1 MLPLRIAGAGNEA
14 VKPDG
19 WDETRQG
26 ECLSLAYR
34 VDDLGGVP
42 LMVSAWDFTPEE
54 RELIA
59 AGGVLELS
67 IMGSAH
73 PPVGLDVR
81 LNASGRT
88 PVAMTDLERACVE
101 WGTADA
107 ALALAV
113 QRKEAGAETDI
124 DAPMAELI
132 KKARALRSHIHN
144 LFVLKGPL

>member
-1 MLPLRIAGAGNEA
+1 MIPLRIAGATGSA
-14 VKPDG
+14 VEPDG
-19 WDETRQG
+19 WDAAKHG
-26 ECLSLAYR
+26 ACSPLPFR
-34 VDDLGGVP
+34 VDDLGGLP

-67 IMGSAH
+67 VMGSAH

-88 PVAMTDLERACVE
+88 PVPMTDLERACVE

-144 LFVLKGPL
+144 LVVLKGPL